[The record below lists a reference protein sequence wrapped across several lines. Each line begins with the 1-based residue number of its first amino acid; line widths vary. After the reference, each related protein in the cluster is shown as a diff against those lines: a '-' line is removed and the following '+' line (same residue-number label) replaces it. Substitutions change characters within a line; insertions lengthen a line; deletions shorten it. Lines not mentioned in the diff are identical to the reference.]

1 MGYEIGF
8 ENKDTKV
15 NYWSWCGWDFTQFHR
30 AIALECGNVN
40 YAEVEYDKDFLIPVK
55 NLEFI
60 NILFNNA
67 SKNKVY
73 RVYYNLLMIDELLAE
88 EYIENLSLEDRILF
102 AINFVLPAEYTKY
115 QEIAKMIY
123 AKILDGSYLL
133 ESLKE
138 AYDKMVADGVQEV
151 VLYGG

>member
-8 ENKDTKV
+8 ENKETRV
-15 NYWSWCGWDFTQFHR
+15 NYWYWCGWDFTQFHR
-30 AIALECGNVN
+30 AIAAECGNVS
-40 YAEVEYDKDFLIPVK
+40 YAEIEYDKDFVIPVE

-60 NILFNNA
+60 NVLFNKV

-73 RVYYNLLMIDELLAE
+73 RTYYNLLNVDGLLAD

-102 AINFVLPAEYTKY
+102 AMNFVLPAQYTKY

-123 AKILDGSYLL
+123 VRTLDDSYLL
-133 ESLKE
+133 ESLKK
-138 AYDKMVADGVQEV
+138 AYDRMVADGVQEV